1 MKYVFDTN
9 VVVTF
14 LNGRSPALRE
24 RIRAAMPWDF
34 AMCSVVW
41 AELYY
46 GSAKS
51 VHPERT
57 LEKVKAFA
65 GTFRSLDFDQEAA
78 LHYGHI
84 RADLEKRGNLI
95 GPNDLMIAAIAR
107 SKNLILLTSNMD
119 EFQRVKDLKIEDWT
133 L

>member
-14 LNGRSPALRE
+14 LSGRSPVLRE
-24 RIRAAMPWDF
+24 RIRAAMPGDF

-41 AELYY
+41 AELHY

-51 VHPERT
+51 LHRERT
-57 LEKVKAFA
+57 VEKVKAFA
-65 GTFRSLDFDQEAA
+65 GTFRNLDFDQEAA
-78 LHYGHI
+78 IHYGDI
-84 RADLEKRGNLI
+84 RADLEKSGNLI

-107 SKNLILLTSNMD
+107 SRNLVLLTNNTG

-133 L
+133 V

>member
-9 VVVTF
+9 VVVVF
-14 LNGRSPALRE
+14 LNGRSPVLRE
-24 RIRAAMPWDF
+24 RIQAAKPGDF

-51 VHPERT
+51 VHRERT
-57 LEKVKAFA
+57 VKNVKAFA
-65 GTFRSLDFDQEAA
+65 GTFRNLDFDQEAA
-78 LHYGHI
+78 IHYGDI
-84 RADLEKRGNLI
+84 RADLEKSGNLI

-107 SKNLILLTSNMD
+107 SRNLVLLTNNTG

-133 L
+133 V